1 VTAHEL
7 NPAIAN
13 APVFFDPDQIS
24 VHVVAFSV
32 GRGRKRARA
41 LPPGLRAEVRR
52 VIFNLLVMRAVD
64 ALNCAGPLPYG

>member
-24 VHVVAFSV
+24 VHVVAFLLEGDANAHAHCRRASV
-32 GRGRKRARA
+32 QRSGGRFSIVGYAGR
-41 LPPGLRAEVRR
+41 
-52 VIFNLLVMRAVD
+52 
-64 ALNCAGPLPYG
+64 